1 MKKNNYNYRL
11 YGRRSGRKKNKI
23 KKDNYNKL
31 IDKYKTNK
39 LNPSIDYILDIGSG
53 YGETTLFLG
62 KRYINKKIISCDKY
76 IDGNFSLL
84 KKIDQEKISN
94 INIFDGNVY
103 ELLESNIKKQYFN
116 EIWIFFPDPWP
127 KKKHFKRRLITSEF
141 LQKLYDYT
149 KEHAKIYIATDSI
162 SYSKFIVNSI
172 YQSRQLY
179 ECTNIGKLYLS
190 IKDYYNLETK
200 YYKKAIISGRMPGL
214 FILERI

>member
-84 KKIDQEKISN
+84 KKEVIS
-94 INIFDGNVY
+94 
-103 ELLESNIKKQYFN
+103 
-116 EIWIFFPDPWP
+116 
-127 KKKHFKRRLITSEF
+127 
-141 LQKLYDYT
+141 
-149 KEHAKIYIATDSI
+149 AKT
-162 SYSKFIVNSI
+162 
-172 YQSRQLY
+172 
-179 ECTNIGKLYLS
+179 
-190 IKDYYNLETK
+190 
-200 YYKKAIISGRMPGL
+200 PGL
-214 FILERI
+214 SLTINLK